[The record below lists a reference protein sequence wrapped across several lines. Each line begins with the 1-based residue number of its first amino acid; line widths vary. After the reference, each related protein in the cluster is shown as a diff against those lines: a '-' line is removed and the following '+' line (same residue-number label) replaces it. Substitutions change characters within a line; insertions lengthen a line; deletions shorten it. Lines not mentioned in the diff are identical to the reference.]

1 MSCSDLTLGGK
12 SDTFVRVFLIPG
24 THKELKTRVVKGD
37 LNPVFNDEF
46 SFEVS
51 SIFLL
56 WFKSSR
62 NVFLAVTPINVRKKT
77 IIFQLFDTDTFGA
90 DGIGEVLVPL
100 WQISSLEAGVE
111 ETKELALITMDK
123 NNVPL

>member
-12 SDTFVRVFLIPG
+12 SDSTFVRIFLIPG
-24 THKELKTRVVKGD
+24 THKELKTTVFKGD

-51 SIFLL
+51 PIFSL

-62 NVFLAVTPINVRKKT
+62 DVFLS
-77 IIFQLFDTDTFGA
+77 FHL
-90 DGIGEVLVPL
+90 LM
-100 WQISSLEAGVE
+100 LEG
-111 ETKELALITMDK
+111 
-123 NNVPL
+123 